1 MVEAS
6 ARRDFLALCG
16 TLGMGSTLLPG
27 VVWARV
33 AEGAEITT
41 ATLAAAEEVAGVT
54 MTDAQRTLML
64 ERLKAQTRSLG
75 ALRGIPLP
83 NEVPPAVQFAAEP
96 PGTPAPRSAP
106 KPTRVNATALS
117 TDVRALAFASVTQ
130 LGALLRARRVTSE
143 QLTRLSLE
151 RLEALNPTL
160 LCAVNRLPDRALA
173 FARAMDEEARRGKFR
188 GPLHGIP
195 YGAKDLL
202 AAKGA
207 PTTWGIGL
215 HKDRVIDQ
223 DATVVRRLED
233 AGAVLVAKLTLGELA
248 QGDIWFGGTTKNPW
262 KLDQGSSGS
271 SAGSASAVSA
281 GIVPFA
287 IGTETLGSI
296 SSPSTRCGVSGLRP
310 TFGRVARTGAMA
322 LVWSMDKLGPI
333 ARSAEDCALVLH
345 AMHGADGEDPTAQD
359 RPYQWDASRG
369 LGNLRIGVFSA
380 LFAQERSQK
389 SIDDA
394 SLAALTNAGA
404 TLVPKELPA
413 FPYDALRAILTAEA
427 GAAFD
432 ELTRSGQVDTL
443 VQQGPNAWPNT
454 FRLARFVPATDYVN
468 ANRARTV
475 AMRAWAQLFADVDVI
490 IAPTNSAQ
498 LTATNFTGH
507 PAVIVPNGFRD
518 DGTPTSITFL
528 GGLWGEAAALAAAHQ
543 FQRVTNWHGREPT
556 GVKGL

>member
-16 TLGMGSTLLPG
+16 SLGLGGTLLPG
-27 VVWARV
+27 VLWARV
-33 AEGAEITT
+33 AEGADVTV
-41 ATLAAAEEVAGVT
+41 ATIAAAEEVAGVT

-64 ERLKAQTRSLG
+64 DRLKAQVRSLG
-75 ALRGIPLP
+75 VLRGITLP

-96 PGTPAPRSAP
+96 PTTPAPKALP
-106 KPTRVNATALS
+106 KPTQVNASGLS
-117 TDVRALAFASVTQ
+117 TDVRALAFATIPQ

-143 QLTRLSLE
+143 QLTRLALE

-160 LCAVNRLPDRALA
+160 LCAVNALPDRALA
-173 FARAMDEEARRGKFR
+173 FAKAMDEEARRGKFR

-207 PTTWGIGL
+207 PTTWGVSL
-215 HKDRVIDQ
+215 YKDRVLDQ

-271 SAGSASAVSA
+271 SAGSASAVAA

-310 TFGRVARTGAMA
+310 TFGRVPRTGAMA

-333 ARSAEDCALVLH
+333 ARTAEDCALVLH
-345 AMHGADGEDPTAQD
+345 AIHGADGDDPTAQD
-359 RPYQWDASRG
+359 RPYRWDASRG
-369 LGNLRIGVFSA
+369 LRTLKVGVFSA
-380 LFAQERSQK
+380 LFAQERAQK
-389 SIDDA
+389 AIDDA
-394 SLAALTNAGA
+394 SLAALTSAGA

-432 ELTRSGQVDTL
+432 DITRNGQVDTL
-443 VQQGPNAWPNT
+443 VQQGQGAWPNT
-454 FRLARFVPATDYVN
+454 FRLARFVPASDYVN
-468 ANRARTV
+468 ANRARTL

-490 IAPTNSAQ
+490 VAPTNSAQ

-507 PAVIVPNGFRD
+507 PAVIVPNGFRE
-518 DGTPTSITFL
+518 DGTPTSLTFL
-528 GGLWGEAAALAAAHQ
+528 GGLWNEAAALAAAHQ
-543 FQRVTNWHGREPT
+543 MQRVTSWHGREPT
-556 GVKGL
+556 GIKGR